1 MLELPG
7 IHIWK
12 SSSSSRV
19 GISDDGLLLW
29 CLPQICLLVGN
40 SGVGISE
47 YNRWNRVRLEN
58 IQCFYLEVL
67 KYLTLFTSIHQCN
80 FSSKYLS
87 IFIRFWIW
95 CVLTKQI
102 LGKIMPWCS
111 NQLRIVIFAMFSK
124 KMFSNPISK
133 ETGQMHWLTCRSHS
147 RHSRQQSAW
156 ENICRNINILKLWL
170 IIIIL

>member
-1 MLELPG
+1 MNQSE
-7 IHIWK
+7 
-12 SSSSSRV
+12 V
-19 GISDDGLLLW
+19 GKHS
-29 CLPQICLLVGN
+29 ICLRIFQYFSISFSILQGR
-40 SGVGISE
+40 SGTCE
-47 YNRWNRVRLEN
+47 WWTRARLEN
-58 IQCFYLEVL
+58 IQCSYLEVL

-156 ENICRNINILKLWL
+156 EIYVVIL
-170 IIIIL
+170 ILQNYD

>member
-1 MLELPG
+1 M
-7 IHIWK
+7 
-12 SSSSSRV
+12 RV
-19 GISDDGLLLW
+19 MNQSVVVKHSTFFNIFQYFARQRGPCEW
-29 CLPQICLLVGN
+29 
-40 SGVGISE
+40 
-47 YNRWNRVRLEN
+47 WTRVRLEN
-58 IQCFYLEVL
+58 IQCSYLEVL

-156 ENICRNINILKLWL
+156 EIYVVIL
-170 IIIIL
+170 ILQNYD